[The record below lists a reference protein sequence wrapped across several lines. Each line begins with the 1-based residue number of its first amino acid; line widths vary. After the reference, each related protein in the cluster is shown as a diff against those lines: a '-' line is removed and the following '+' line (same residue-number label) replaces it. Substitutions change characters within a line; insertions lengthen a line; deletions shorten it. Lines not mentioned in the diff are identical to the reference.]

1 MTNKQS
7 FQKVEYTELKFDL
20 AIYISGIKR
29 NKTVADKLMYIPN
42 DDTQNYYFYRS
53 ELVVEPFKHST

>member
-29 NKTVADKLMYIPN
+29 NKTVADKLMYIPD
-42 DDTQNYYFYRS
+42 DDTQNYSFCRI
-53 ELVVEPFKHST
+53 